1 MPVVVTTGGW
11 WGDEGKG
18 KIVSYMTLKDKI
30 NVAVRVGSVNAGH
43 TVVFNNRKY
52 KLRLVPCA
60 FVYNKCRLFIGPGA
74 NVNPE
79 VFFSEIENMDVKD
92 RVWVDYQSSIIEK
105 EHIERDKGSELLA
118 KKIGTTGQGVGPA
131 VEDRVKRVAKMAR
144 EIPSLKPYLSDVTLE
159 VNKAIARGDKVLL
172 EGTQGFYL
180 SLYHGTYPYV
190 TSRDTSSASV
200 CGEAGVPPT
209 KIDDVLLVFKA
220 YVTRVGGGPLPGELP
235 EEEAR
240 KRGWVEIATVTGRM
254 RRAAPFNYELAR
266 RAAIVNGATQLAITK
281 IDVLFP
287 ECTGVK
293 RFDKLSR
300 RAVSFIKKIERE
312 VKVPVKI
319 ISTGPSTMD
328 TVDRRVEAT

>member
-1 MPVVVTTGGW
+1 MPCTVVVSGF

-18 KIVSYMTLKDKI
+18 KIVSYLALKDKI

-43 TVVFNNRKY
+43 TVIFNNREY

-60 FVYNKCRLFIGPGA
+60 FVYKKCRLFIGPGA
-74 NVNPE
+74 NVNLE
-79 VFFSEIENMDVKD
+79 VFFSEIEKTGVKG
-92 RVWVDYQSSIIEK
+92 RIWIDYQSSIIEK
-105 EHIERDKGSELLA
+105 EHIERDKGSVHLA

-131 VEDRVKRVAKMAR
+131 VEDRVKRVAKIAR
-144 EIPSLKPYLSDVTLE
+144 EIPRLKQYLIDVPLE
-159 VNKAIARGDKVLL
+159 VNKAIARDDKVLL

-190 TSRDTSSASV
+190 TSRDTSTASV

-209 KIDDVLLVFKA
+209 KVDDVLLVFKA
-220 YVTRVGGGPLPGELP
+220 YVTRVGSGPLPGELP

-287 ECTGVK
+287 ECAGVR
-293 RFDKLSR
+293 RFDKLSG
-300 RAVSFIKKIERE
+300 RAVSFIRKIERE
-312 VKVPVKI
+312 AKVPVKI

-328 TVDRRVEAT
+328 TVDRREDAF